1 MKINKILILVAFII
15 VLLLGVLLGFNI
27 KSIQVARSQLTSI
40 LFQNLASIT
49 VRLINLAIVSL
60 LKTDVTLVVVKT
72 GEVMCTL
79 MACDK

>member
-72 GEVMCTL
+72 EKLC
-79 MACDK
+79 AP

>member
-27 KSIQVARSQLTSI
+27 KSIQSGEEP
-40 LFQNLASIT
+40 
-49 VRLINLAIVSL
+49 ININPFPNSCQYNG
-60 LKTDVTLVVVKT
+60 KTYKSGDSFPAEDGCNTCGCED